1 LYFFNQLGA
10 EKMVLA
16 VKADNFSAIRLYE
29 AMGYIEEGRLKREI
43 KLGLEYIDLILMA
56 KMLV

>member
-1 LYFFNQLGA
+1 
-10 EKMVLA
+10 MVLA